1 MKCYRMDTV
10 SPKRCRE
17 LFFPKGGAHYTDL
30 PFRVPSSHAA
40 PTGLLSGLRPT
51 GLTAAWQI
59 RTFFLPL
66 LEKRIIRNALTN
78 LLDTHDIIYSYCI
91 LSPILCQL
99 SRSFSCF
106 DDGEQ
111 CLGALWFVGAFQ
123 NCYNQS
129 VFCPEV

>member
-1 MKCYRMDTV
+1 MTAEVDNLFLHDCGSTLRPIIVIRKFTV
-10 SPKRCRE
+10 KRHALIWGYYK

-66 LEKRIIRNALTN
+66 LEK
-78 LLDTHDIIYSYCI
+78 
-91 LSPILCQL
+91 
-99 SRSFSCF
+99 
-106 DDGEQ
+106 E
-111 CLGALWFVGAFQ
+111 
-123 NCYNQS
+123 
-129 VFCPEV
+129 